1 MFNTSFCI
9 AFKGAKTP
17 PPPQMPTLPGKP
29 ASTISGENARDPNKK
44 KNRGF
49 GSTILTTGLSDSN
62 TTYSSI
68 LGG

>member
-1 MFNTSFCI
+1 
-9 AFKGAKTP
+9 
-17 PPPQMPTLPGKP
+17 MPTLPGKP